1 MTEVSAMT
9 DDQIAALVHKTAE
22 ETARRVVEQTFL
34 SLGIDSSAPFEVQ
47 ADMQHLRAW
56 RNSVATVKRQ
66 GLLSA
71 VGIIVLGILGMVWTA
86 ISNGPP
92 TP

>member
-9 DDQIAALVHKTAE
+9 DDQIATLVHKTAE
-22 ETARRVVEQTFL
+22 ETARRVVAQTFI
-34 SLGIDSSAPFEVQ
+34 SLGIDAGNPMEMQ

-66 GLLSA
+66 GLMSA
-71 VGIIVLGILGMVWTA
+71 VGIIILGLLGMVWSA
-86 ISNGPP
+86 ISNAPHVP
-92 TP
+92 